1 VRNFLA
7 DPNDDV
13 RFLAVKWVAD
23 QKLDE
28 YRPLMAEGLKD
39 RKLNVLLFFAYSS
52 AMARLDGRDVS
63 QAQMADY
70 FFARLTDADSPTA
83 LRVMALQMVPA
94 TYPKLTPDL
103 LGGMLARGEPALQL
117 EAARALSELTTPK
130 RFPVLRGA
138 TRDRGLDDAVRA
150 QAVLGLSGQAQDLL
164 DDLLAFARQDDPVL
178 RDEALRALLNTK
190 LDAGQRAA
198 LEEVGQRRPEVAA
211 LVARVLGKPFA
222 KDRPPAADLD
232 AWSKR
237 LDGSADAA
245 AGRRVFFHP
254 KLAGCFRCHRV
265 EGRGQDIGPDLST
278 VGRNERRQVLE
289 SVLQPSALVAP
300 DYQVWQI
307 ETADGKVRTGMLVN
321 TQLDDYTY
329 LDAKG
334 ELFKLSTR
342 DVVESRPLPKSIMPD
357 GLADLL
363 TDQELRDLLAYLYA
377 RR

>member
-1 VRNFLA
+1 
-7 DPNDDV
+7 
-13 RFLAVKWVAD
+13 
-23 QKLDE
+23 
-28 YRPLMAEGLKD
+28 
-39 RKLNVLLFFAYSS
+39 
-52 AMARLDGRDVS
+52 
-63 QAQMADY
+63 MADY
-70 FFARLTDADSPTA
+70 FFDRLTDADSPTG

-94 TYPKLTPDL
+94 TYAKLTPDL
-103 LGGMLARGEPALQL
+103 LGGLLARGEPALQL
-117 EAARALSELTTPK
+117 EAARALSELSTAK
-130 RFPVLRGA
+130 RIPVLREA
-138 TRDRGLDDAVRA
+138 ARDRSLNGAVRA
-150 QAVLGLSGQAQDLL
+150 EAVLGLSGQAQQLL
-164 DDLLAFARQDDPVL
+164 DHLLSLARDEDPAV

-190 LDAGQRAA
+190 LDAGQRSD
-198 LEEVGQRRPEVAA
+198 LEEVARRQPEAAA
-211 LVARVLGKPFA
+211 LVARVLGKPFV

-237 LDGSADAA
+237 LDGSADVE

-265 EGRGQDIGPDLST
+265 EGRGMDIGPDLST

-300 DYQVWQI
+300 DYQVWEI
-307 ETADGKVRTGMLVN
+307 ETADGKVRNGMLVN

-334 ELFKLSTR
+334 DLFKLSTR
-342 DVVESRPLPKSIMPD
+342 DVVESRPLAKSIMPD